1 MRTQKTIAIIGGGV
15 SGALTAYHLVRNEA
29 NARIVMIDP
38 RPELGLGLAYSTPS
52 YRHLLNVPAGKI
64 SALPDQPDHF
74 LRWLNANYDANLTAA
89 DFAPR
94 AVFGRYVQSLIEET
108 PGLEHLQ
115 SFVRNLR
122 VDRGRAVLDLAD
134 GATLVAD
141 AVVIATGNFDPAPFP
156 GVVEEAI
163 ASGAYCHSAWEDAT
177 YANLPAD
184 APVALIGSGLTT
196 VDVILRLRE
205 IGHRGP
211 ITAISR
217 HGVFP
222 HRHAAYQPLDAPVI
236 AGEAPASARELLRQ
250 VHRAI
255 KAGHEW
261 RAVIDSLR
269 SRTNELWLA
278 LPVAE
283 QKRFRRH
290 LQRRWDVVRH
300 RMAPPIAD
308 IIEAELAAGT
318 LTLRRGSLHAVL
330 PSARGAQVQY
340 KTAEGAM
347 EDAAAARVINC
358 TGPNMN
364 YRRAGSPLLDR
375 LFAQGLA
382 VPGPLGGGLWT
393 DQSGALRK
401 RDGKFSS
408 IFFNVG
414 PGRQGTL
421 LESIAVPEL
430 REQAVELAAML
441 TRQFEDAGEP
451 EVGAAFEDQAA
462 EVMAGYD
469 LAS

>member
-1 MRTQKTIAIIGGGV
+1 MRTQKTIAIVGGGV
-15 SGALTAYHLVRNEA
+15 SGALTAYHLIRNGA
-29 NARIVMIDP
+29 QARMVLIDP

-156 GVVEEAI
+156 GVAEEAI

-236 AGEAPASARELLRQ
+236 AGEAPASARELLRL

-300 RMAPPIAD
+300 RMAPPI
-308 IIEAELAAGT
+308 
-318 LTLRRGSLHAVL
+318 
-330 PSARGAQVQY
+330 
-340 KTAEGAM
+340 
-347 EDAAAARVINC
+347 
-358 TGPNMN
+358 
-364 YRRAGSPLLDR
+364 
-375 LFAQGLA
+375 
-382 VPGPLGGGLWT
+382 
-393 DQSGALRK
+393 
-401 RDGKFSS
+401 
-408 IFFNVG
+408 
-414 PGRQGTL
+414 
-421 LESIAVPEL
+421 
-430 REQAVELAAML
+430 
-441 TRQFEDAGEP
+441 
-451 EVGAAFEDQAA
+451 
-462 EVMAGYD
+462 
-469 LAS
+469 